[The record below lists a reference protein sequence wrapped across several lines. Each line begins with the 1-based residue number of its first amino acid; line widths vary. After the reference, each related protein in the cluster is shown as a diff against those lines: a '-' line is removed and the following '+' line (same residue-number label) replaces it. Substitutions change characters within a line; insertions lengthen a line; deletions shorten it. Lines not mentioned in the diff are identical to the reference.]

1 MKFANSAA
9 VILSL
14 LCLPTA
20 ALAQEVM
27 SAPNPAS
34 AGFSPNRL
42 TRIDA
47 WYQAQIDAGAPPAAV
62 VAIAR
67 NDKLA
72 YTRATAHH
80 HRDRQTPMR
89 TNGPFSLPLR
99 DKSVGGASVVL
110 L

>member
-1 MKFANSAA
+1 MGGELSCHTLLRRLFPNQLCSERRGYLSGGSTGMKFANSAA

-27 SAPNPAS
+27 SAPDPAS

-47 WYQAQIDAGAPPAAV
+47 WYQAQIDAGSLPGAV

-67 NDKLA
+67 NGKLA
-72 YTRATAHH
+72 
-80 HRDRQTPMR
+80 
-89 TNGPFSLPLR
+89 
-99 DKSVGGASVVL
+99 
-110 L
+110 